1 MKKLRFFVLI
11 ISFLILLFISFY
23 DLRGVSYNFG
33 KNSSYH
39 YYKLEESF
47 VRRVVYFFLEKTVL
61 KKRTYYYCLE
71 ESLWGISSRE
81 VPSKYST
88 CDTLYGY
95 ATPTKADKNHPQ
107 RRLITKIFLIM
118 FLISTFGLI
127 CFSKFRFIV
136 SKKIIDIW
144 KGI

>member
-1 MKKLRFFVLI
+1 MKTLRFFVLI

-33 KNSSYH
+33 NK
-39 YYKLEESF
+39 YYKLEKSF
-47 VRRVVYFFLEKTVL
+47 VGRGVYLFLEKIVL

-71 ESLWGISSRE
+71 ESLWGTSSRE

>member
-1 MKKLRFFVLI
+1 MKTLRFFVLI
-11 ISFLILLFISFY
+11 VSFLILLFISFY

-33 KNSSYH
+33 NK
-39 YYKLEESF
+39 YYRLEESF
-47 VRRVVYFFLEKTVL
+47 AGRGVYLFLEEIVL
-61 KKRTYYYCLE
+61 KKRTYYYCLD
-71 ESLWGISSRE
+71 GRE
-81 VPSKYST
+81 VPSKYSM

-95 ATPTKADKNHPQ
+95 AAPIKADKNHPQ